1 MAISKER
8 DYKLLEMLSEIENNK
23 VLFYKVDFDI
33 SDGDEMM
40 PYIFDAIYQRF
51 IVIAYRLLGNKQT
64 MERLSGNSLKNYTND
79 YI

>member
-1 MAISKER
+1 
-8 DYKLLEMLSEIENNK
+8 MLSEIENNK

-33 SDGDEMM
+33 SIGYEMM
-40 PYIFDAIYQRF
+40 PYICDAIYQRF

-64 MERLSGNSLKNYTND
+64 MGRLSGNSLKNYTND

>member
-1 MAISKER
+1 
-8 DYKLLEMLSEIENNK
+8 
-23 VLFYKVDFDI
+23 
-33 SDGDEMM
+33 MM

-64 MERLSGNSLKNYTND
+64 VERLSGNSLKNYTND

>member
-1 MAISKER
+1 
-8 DYKLLEMLSEIENNK
+8 MLSEIENNK

-33 SDGDEMM
+33 SVGYEMM
-40 PYIFDAIYQRF
+40 PYICDAIYQHF

-64 MERLSGNSLKNYTND
+64 MERLSGNILKGHIND